1 MAKNNKEITN
11 EDLAG
16 MISRGFQDM
25 EVRLVSKDE
34 FNSFKSD
41 FHSLEKKVDK
51 LDYQMSEVY
60 DILKRFEENDILN
73 LQKRVQILEKAVR
86 ALATNQSTK

>member
-1 MAKNNKEITN
+1 MENRKNKKLTI

-16 MISRGFQDM
+16 MVARGFD
-25 EVRLVSKDE
+25 
-34 FNSFKSD
+34 KSD
-41 FHSLEKKVDK
+41 KRFDSLEYELKDMNKRLGKVE
-51 LDYQMSEVY
+51 YQVDEAY

-86 ALATNQSTK
+86 ALAGQVPNK